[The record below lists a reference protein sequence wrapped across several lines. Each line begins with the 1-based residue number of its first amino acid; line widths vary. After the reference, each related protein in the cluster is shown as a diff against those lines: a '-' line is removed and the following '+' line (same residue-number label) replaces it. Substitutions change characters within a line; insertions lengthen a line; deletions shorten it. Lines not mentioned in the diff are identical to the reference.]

1 MNNFELENFLNEL
14 LRAKQIKD
22 YCFNG
27 LQVQGRSE
35 ITSIVTGVSA
45 SRKLI
50 EAAADLKAD
59 AVIVHHGLFWKG
71 DAPEIRGLQYGRIAP
86 LIRSDINLYAY
97 HLPLDA
103 HPELGNNVLLAR
115 TLGITRTGWCD
126 ADSDFPMVGL
136 GELSSEMTAGDFMQ
150 RTDAILSHSSQL
162 VGDPDRPVKKIAWCT
177 GSAGEFLPLAASCGA
192 DMFITGETPERNVH
206 VAEELGICLLTA
218 GHHCTEILGIRALG
232 EHIQN
237 QFATQVRFIDLPN
250 NF

>member
-115 TLGITRTGWCD
+115 TLGITRT
-126 ADSDFPMVGL
+126 
-136 GELSSEMTAGDFMQ
+136 
-150 RTDAILSHSSQL
+150 
-162 VGDPDRPVKKIAWCT
+162 
-177 GSAGEFLPLAASCGA
+177 
-192 DMFITGETPERNVH
+192 
-206 VAEELGICLLTA
+206 
-218 GHHCTEILGIRALG
+218 
-232 EHIQN
+232 
-237 QFATQVRFIDLPN
+237 
-250 NF
+250 